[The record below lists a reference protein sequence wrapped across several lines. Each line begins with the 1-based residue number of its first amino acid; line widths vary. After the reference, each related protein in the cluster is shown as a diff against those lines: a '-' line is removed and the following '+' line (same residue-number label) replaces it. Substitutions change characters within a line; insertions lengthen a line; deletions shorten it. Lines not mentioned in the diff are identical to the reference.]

1 MAMIASLLIIF
12 LSVPHNNAQS
22 NETEMVKCSLYTT
35 NYEGIFGCKESSY
48 DPVKINCMNKKTGEK
63 GCLEV
68 TDALYYC
75 NIDSPKWKIH
85 HRVSVFS

>member
-1 MAMIASLLIIF
+1 MFIF
-12 LSVPHNNAQS
+12 LLTIFISFSQIIAQS

-35 NYEGIFGCKESSY
+35 NYEGIFGCKESNY

-75 NIDSPKWKIH
+75 DIDSPKWKIH
-85 HRVSVFS
+85 HRVCLLT

>member
-1 MAMIASLLIIF
+1 MFIF
-12 LSVPHNNAQS
+12 LLFIFISFSQIIAQS

-35 NYEGIFGCKESSY
+35 NYEGIFGCKESNY

-75 NIDSPKWKIH
+75 DIDSPKWKIH
-85 HRVSVFS
+85 HRVSLHT